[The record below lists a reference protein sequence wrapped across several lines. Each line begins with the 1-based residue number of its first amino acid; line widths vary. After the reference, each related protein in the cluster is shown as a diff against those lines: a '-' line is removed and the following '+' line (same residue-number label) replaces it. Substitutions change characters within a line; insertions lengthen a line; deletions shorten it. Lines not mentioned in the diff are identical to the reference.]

1 MIYKAIKKITVCLFC
16 FVILVAICNI
26 ASAEE
31 WNTYRHDSTRS
42 GITTDKLPSQLSL
55 NWTFKPN
62 HAPIPAWYE
71 PAEEIPRSHF
81 DNAYHVTVSNGKVYF
96 GSSVDNKVYA
106 LNAVTGEVVWTF
118 FTEGPVRFAPTVWK
132 NRIYFGS
139 DDGYAYCLRTEDGKP
154 LWKYRAGPS
163 DEKVLGNGRMISLW
177 PVRTSILVED
187 GIVYF
192 GAGVFP
198 YEGIYIC
205 ALSAEGGKIIW
216 KNDTIGDHAQELA
229 FGGISP
235 QSYLIASENILYVPS
250 GRAMPAAF
258 DRASGEF
265 LYYCPPGGKIGG
277 TWALVSE
284 GELIAGVD
292 ASGTPGKVAYDEKTG
307 KKKSDAYAWFP
318 GIDMAITPDIA
329 YIVSNDGIYAIDR
342 KAYPS
347 ASENLTALSKERQEL
362 GAILTDIKGKLSKM
376 ADEVDSDE
384 SPVDKLTAK
393 IDEISTKEEKL
404 LKELTCKWQ
413 YKRTDLYSL
422 IITDDK
428 VVSGGKNIVVIV
440 SAKTG
445 KELNALSIDGNAL
458 GLATSG
464 GNLFVSSEK
473 GPIYCFGDEKSAGK
487 EVAQALNQQPYPDDN
502 LTNIYKS
509 SVEKIISE
517 TGTKK
522 GYCLVLDAGVG
533 RLAYEI
539 AKQTDMKIIGI
550 ESDPK
555 NVEMAKKLLD
565 SAGLYGSRI
574 VIEQWDLASL
584 PDYFANLIVS
594 DALIAS
600 RTGIVWSDEMMRIL
614 RPYGGVAYVPS
625 NPSWKPKLND
635 GSKVRETSLKNM
647 AIMTRGKLD
656 GSGSWT
662 QLYGN
667 PQNTACS
674 DDMLVKA
681 PLGVLWFG
689 EPGPEGMVE
698 RHARAC
704 SPVAMDGRL
713 FVQGEEIIMA
723 YDAYN
728 GFFLWKRDIPGAV
741 RVRVDVDGGN
751 LAVTENGLYIAAYDK
766 CYRLDPATGE
776 TIKTYTV
783 PPSADGSQRR
793 WGYISCIGNTLF
805 GSSAVP
811 LKLDYAAFWKNLIK
825 SDGTWKNADEAPAE
839 YKVQYLS
846 YISEY
851 PIPNE
856 DAREAFQRGGVL
868 WHPMTNFPSWGSQS
882 SPKDALTDKL
892 MASDS
897 VFAMD
902 TDTGKLFWNYQGK
915 RIANITLTIGKG
927 KIFFTEV
934 STNAEQKQVAFKEKQ
949 ELIKKG
955 IYEESDEAK
964 LTPEDADVRLVIAL
978 DTSTGQKLWEN
989 PLELT
994 GCGGDRLGTIYHDGI
1009 LLFFGSFSNHDG
1021 GLFANGSLKWRRIT
1035 ALSDETRSVIWSK
1048 PLNYLRRPLLVG
1060 NEIII
1065 EPRACDVRTGKIKM
1079 RTHPITGE
1087 QVSWEFLRPGHCC
1100 SITSA
1105 SPNCIFYRS
1114 YCTAIYDMVKDNGL
1128 AYFGAIRPGCWINLV
1143 PANGLLLF
1151 PEASSGCTCS
1161 FPLRCSV
1168 AMKYKD
1174 RPKEW
1179 TVFISN
1185 ANTTPVSHLAVNF
1198 GAPGDMKDDKE
1209 TLWFGY
1215 PRPKVGYGVKFD
1227 LKESLIQGMGYFS
1240 QDFKGV
1246 NVENS
1251 DKPWL
1256 FTSGCLGLLK
1266 CELPLIDEAKGQ
1278 KPDVYSVRLGFI
1290 ATSGDKIGE
1299 RLFDIKLQGKVVAK
1313 DFDILNTAGA
1323 SDKSIVK
1330 EFENI
1335 KVDNNLVVE
1344 LVPKAT
1350 NPTMAQAPMINFI
1363 EVVRKNALK

>member
-1 MIYKAIKKITVCLFC
+1 
-16 FVILVAICNI
+16 
-26 ASAEE
+26 
-31 WNTYRHDSTRS
+31 
-42 GITTDKLPSQLSL
+42 
-55 NWTFKPN
+55 
-62 HAPIPAWYE
+62 
-71 PAEEIPRSHF
+71 
-81 DNAYHVTVSNGKVYF
+81 
-96 GSSVDNKVYA
+96 
-106 LNAVTGEVVWTF
+106 
-118 FTEGPVRFAPTVWK
+118 
-132 NRIYFGS
+132 
-139 DDGYAYCLRTEDGKP
+139 
-154 LWKYRAGPS
+154 
-163 DEKVLGNGRMISLW
+163 
-177 PVRTSILVED
+177 
-187 GIVYF
+187 
-192 GAGVFP
+192 
-198 YEGIYIC
+198 
-205 ALSAEGGKIIW
+205 
-216 KNDTIGDHAQELA
+216 
-229 FGGISP
+229 
-235 QSYLIASENILYVPS
+235 
-250 GRAMPAAF
+250 
-258 DRASGEF
+258 
-265 LYYCPPGGKIGG
+265 
-277 TWALVSE
+277 
-284 GELIAGVD
+284 
-292 ASGTPGKVAYDEKTG
+292 
-307 KKKSDAYAWFP
+307 AWFP

-329 YIVSNDGIYAIDR
+329 YIVSYDGIYAIDR

-347 ASENLTALSKERQEL
+347 ASEKLTALAKERQEL
-362 GAILTDIKGKLSKM
+362 GAILTDVKGKLSKM
-376 ADEVDSDE
+376 ADEADGDE

-393 IDEISTKEEKL
+393 IDEISAKEEKL

-413 YKRTDLYSL
+413 YKKADLYSL
-422 IITDDK
+422 IIADDK
-428 VVSGGKNIVVIV
+428 VVSGGKNVVVIL

-445 KELNALSIDGNAL
+445 KELNALSVDGNAL
-458 GLATSG
+458 GLAVSG
-464 GNLFVSSEK
+464 GNLLVSSEK
-473 GPIYCFGDEKSAGK
+473 GPIYCFGDGKSTGK
-487 EVAQALNQQPYPDDN
+487 EIVQALNQQPYPDDN

-509 SVEKIISE
+509 SVQKIVSE

-565 SAGLYGSRI
+565 SAGLYGSRV

-594 DALIAS
+594 DALIAA
-600 RTGIVWSDEMMRIL
+600 RTGTSWSDEMMRVL
-614 RPYGGVAYVPS
+614 RPYGGVAYIPS
-625 NPSWKPKLND
+625 TPSWKFKLKD
-635 GSKVRETSLKNM
+635 GSKIRETSLKNM
-647 AIMTRGKLD
+647 AIMTKGKLD

-698 RHARAC
+698 RHARAS

-728 GFFLWKRDIPGAV
+728 GSFLWKRDIPGAV
-741 RVRVDVDGGN
+741 RVRVDVDTGN
-751 LAVTENGLYIAAYDK
+751 LAVTENGLYVAAYDK

-783 PPSADGSQRR
+783 PPSTDGSQRR

-811 LKLDYAAFWKNLIK
+811 LKLDYAAFWKNLVK
-825 SDGTWKNADEAPAE
+825 SDGTWKGADEVPAE
-839 YKVQYLS
+839 YKVRYLS

-851 PIPNE
+851 PVPNE
-856 DAREAFQRGGVL
+856 DAREAFQRSGAL
-868 WHPMTNFPSWGSQS
+868 WRPMTDFPGWGSQS
-882 SPKDALTDKL
+882 SPKGALTAKL
-892 MASDS
+892 MAGDS
-897 VFAMD
+897 VFAMNAE
-902 TDTGKLFWNYQGK
+902 TGNLLWNYQGK
-915 RIANITLTIGKG
+915 RIADITLTIGKG

-934 STNAEQKQVAFKEKQ
+934 STNAEQKQVAFAEKQ
-949 ELIKKG
+949 DLVKKG
-955 IYEESDEAK
+955 VYEESDEAK
-964 LTPEDADVRLVIAL
+964 LTPEDADIRLVIAL
-978 DTSTGQKLWEN
+978 DTSTGQKLWEK
-989 PLELT
+989 PLDLT

-1009 LLFFGSFSNHDG
+1009 LLFLGSFSNHDG

-1035 ALSDETRSVIWSK
+1035 ALSDETRNVIWSK

-1060 NEIII
+1060 DEIII
-1065 EPRACDVRTGKIKM
+1065 EPRACDVHTGKIKM

-1087 QVSWEFLRPGHCC
+1087 QVTWEFLRPGHCC

-1105 SPNCIFYRS
+1105 SPNSLFYRS
-1114 YCTAIYDMVKDNGL
+1114 YCTAIFDLKEDKGL
-1128 AYFGAIRPGCWINLV
+1128 AYFGAIRPGCWLNLI

-1179 TVFISN
+1179 TVFISS
-1185 ANTTPVSHLAVNF
+1185 ANTTPVNHLAVNF
-1198 GAPGDMKDDKE
+1198 GAPGDMKDDKG

-1227 LKESLIQGMGYFS
+1227 LKENLMQGMGYFC
-1240 QDFKGV
+1240 QDFNGV
-1246 NVENS
+1246 NVGNS

-1266 CELPLIDEAKGQ
+1266 CELPLI
-1278 KPDVYSVRLGFI
+1278 
-1290 ATSGDKIGE
+1290 
-1299 RLFDIKLQGKVVAK
+1299 
-1313 DFDILNTAGA
+1313 
-1323 SDKSIVK
+1323 
-1330 EFENI
+1330 
-1335 KVDNNLVVE
+1335 
-1344 LVPKAT
+1344 
-1350 NPTMAQAPMINFI
+1350 
-1363 EVVRKNALK
+1363 